1 MSLTPTASP
10 IADLTLDITEEIRV
24 RSSVEDAFAALLIE
38 LGRENRGIND
48 APMPMV
54 LEAWPGGRWFRD
66 LGAGNGHCW
75 GTVQA
80 IQRPALLE
88 ISGPLMMSFP
98 VASNV
103 QYRLKE
109 DGDETVITLRHT
121 ALGLF
126 PDGMKAGLAGGWKG
140 ISKRVAAR
148 DRKSTRLNS
157 SHVSESRMPS
167 SA

>member
-1 MSLTPTASP
+1 MSLASTTSP

-24 RSSVEDAFAALLIE
+24 RASLDNAFAALLIE
-38 LGRENRGIND
+38 LGRENRGLDN

-80 IQRPALLE
+80 IRRPSLLE

-103 QYRLKE
+103 LYRLKQE
-109 DGDETVITLRHT
+109 GDETVITLRHT

-126 PDGMKAGLAGGWKG
+126 PDGMKAGFAMGWKG
-140 ISKRVAAR
+140 ISARVAAR
-148 DRKSTRLNS
+148 IAAGK
-157 SHVSESRMPS
+157 
-167 SA
+167 